1 MKAMIFAAGLG
12 TRLLPLTN
20 KIPKALVTING
31 KPAIEWLLMRLIKTG
46 ITQIIINVHHFA
58 DKVIDFINQNHS
70 FGIDI
75 SFSDEREML
84 LDTGGGL
91 KKAAWFFDDN
101 QPFLVHNADI
111 LSNINITE
119 MLAFHKQNKAL
130 ATLFIQKRITSRY
143 LIFDEEKQL
152 TGWKN
157 TKTSEVILAR
167 KNATN
172 TEDFAF
178 NGIQIIEPGIFTLM
192 QQEGKFSIIETYL
205 QLAKSHRIFGYDPK
219 NISWMDIG
227 KAENLPQAN
236 LLAHHLYGQSLPN
249 NASISSMKQ

>member
-12 TRLLPLTN
+12 TRLLPLTSE
-20 KIPKALVTING
+20 IPKALVAING
-31 KPAIEWLLMRLIKTG
+31 KPALEWLIRRLIKTG

-75 SFSDEREML
+75 NFSDERNML

-111 LSNINITE
+111 LSDINIAK
-119 MLAFHKQNKAL
+119 MLDFHNQNKAL

-152 TGWKN
+152 LGWKN
-157 TKTSEVILAR
+157 IKTSEVILTR
-167 KNATN
+167 QT
-172 TEDFAF
+172 TTYTQDYAF
-178 NGIQIIEPGIFTLM
+178 NGIHIIDPEIFALM
-192 QQEGKFSIIETYL
+192 KQEGKFPIIETYL
-205 QLAKSHRIFGYDPK
+205 QLAQSHRIVGYNPL
-219 NISWMDIG
+219 NTSWMDIG
-227 KAENLPQAN
+227 KPENLPQAS
-236 LLAHHLYGQSLPN
+236 LLTRKIYGQSLLN
-249 NASISSMKQ
+249 

>member
-20 KIPKALVTING
+20 ELPKALVPING
-31 KPAIEWLLMRLIKTG
+31 KPALQWLILRLKKTG

-75 SFSDEREML
+75 NFSDEREML

-111 LSNINITE
+111 LSDINIAE
-119 MLAFHKQNKAL
+119 MLAFHNQNKAL
-130 ATLFIQKRITSRY
+130 ATLLIQKRITSRY

-152 TGWKN
+152 SGWKN
-157 TKTSEVILAR
+157 IKTSEIILAR
-167 KNATN
+167 QSATD
-172 TEDFAF
+172 TQDFAF
-178 NGIQIIEPGIFTLM
+178 NGIHIIDPEIFTLM
-192 QQEGKFSIIETYL
+192 KQEGKFPIIETYL
-205 QLAKSHRIFGYDPK
+205 QLAQSHRIIGFSPE
-219 NISWMDIG
+219 IFSWMDIG
-227 KAENLPQAN
+227 KPENLPQASF
-236 LLAHHLYGQSLPN
+236 LARKIYGQ
-249 NASISSMKQ
+249 